1 MKWLPAFL
9 SSKHGRWV
17 LVVRSGGVRLFRGS
31 RRAPGL
37 IRDFAADESGYAE
50 LGRYL
55 EHTAAPP
62 IHLLV
67 DVIEEDFRRETVPHV
82 FGRTRQGVLATRRA
96 RLFHGTPYVSTRREG
111 RAPEGRRDDRI
122 LFSAI
127 VRPERIEPWLD
138 VLREHE
144 APVAGIHSLPITSA
158 RLLPLLGANA
168 GQVLLVTESGE
179 RDLRQTFFEDGRLA
193 LSRLAPLPPGKSGE
207 RARCIVAEVER
218 FLHHLDRSGHS
229 TEGLKIRFV
238 GGAHLLAAMRA
249 LEIGGE
255 LAEGLVDTATVERRL
270 GHRCR
275 AGNNESDGGS
285 DGGCDRM
292 FARLALSRR
301 PPNHYAPAAALAIHR
316 SKQAARALKAAGIAM
331 LLAGAAWSGSVWHR
345 SSELAAAAE
354 VLDREAHGYE
364 VRYRAERLPESK
376 VAARDVRLAVETARR
391 LDTNRVRALP
401 ILRTI
406 SEALS
411 GFPDLQLESLEWFEI
426 SDRDGWPD
434 PRDPDTPRERFR
446 VVHLRGRIEPFN
458 GHYRAAA
465 DEVFRFADGL
475 EVVPRLSEV
484 EVTDLPLNPGGGGG
498 YQHRQKAG
506 FEMRM
511 VLDVRAE

>member
-1 MKWLPAFL
+1 M
-9 SSKHGRWV
+9 

-31 RRAPGL
+31 RRAPGP
-37 IRDFAADESGYAE
+37 IRDFTADESGYAE
-50 LGRYL
+50 FGRYL
-55 EHTAAPP
+55 QHTAAPP
-62 IHLLV
+62 MHLLV
-67 DVIEEDFRRETVPHV
+67 DVIDEDFRRETVPHV

-144 APVAGIHSLPITSA
+144 APVAGVHSLPITSA
-158 RLLPLLGANA
+158 RLLPILGAST

-179 RDLRQTFFEDGRLA
+179 RDLRQTFFEDGRLT
-193 LSRLAPLPPGKSGE
+193 LSRLAPLPPGESGD
-207 RARCIVAEVER
+207 RARRIVAEVER
-218 FLHHLDRSGHS
+218 FLHHLDRSGRPP
-229 TEGLKIRFV
+229 EGLKIRFV
-238 GGAHLLAAMRA
+238 GGAHLLAAMRE

-255 LAEGLVDTATVERRL
+255 LTEGLVDTATVERRL
-270 GHRCR
+270 GHRCQPTD
-275 AGNNESDGGS
+275 NESDGGS
-285 DGGCDRM
+285 NDGCDRM
-292 FARLALSRR
+292 FARLALSRP
-301 PPNHYAPAAALAIHR
+301 PPNHYAPAAVLAIHR
-316 SKQAARALKAAGIAM
+316 SRQAGRALKAAGITI

-345 SSELAAAAE
+345 SSELAAAWAS
-354 VLDREAHGYE
+354 LDREAHGYE

-376 VAARDVRLAVETARR
+376 VAARDVRLAVEAASR

-401 ILRTI
+401 ILQTI

-411 GFPDLQLESLEWFEI
+411 GFPELQLESLEWFEI
-426 SDRDGWPD
+426 SERDGWPG
-434 PRDPDTPRERFR
+434 PRDAYAPREGFR

-465 DEVFRFADGL
+465 DEIFRFADGL
-475 EVVPRLSEV
+475 EAVPRLSEV
-484 EVTDLPLNPGGGGG
+484 EVTDLPLNPGDGGG

-511 VLDVRAE
+511 VLDVRTE

>member
-17 LVVRSGGVRLFRGS
+17 LVVRSGGVRLFRGA

-193 LSRLAPLPPGKSGE
+193 LSRLAPLPPGKSGD
-207 RARCIVAEVER
+207 RARGIVAEVER

-249 LEIGGE
+249 
-255 LAEGLVDTATVERRL
+255 RRD
-270 GHRCR
+270 RRR
-275 AGNNESDGGS
+275 AGRGARRHGYGRAPTRTPLPGGKQRKRRRIGRWVRP
-285 DGGCDRM
+285 DV
-292 FARLALSRR
+292 R
-301 PPNHYAPAAALAIHR
+301 PPGAEPAAAQPLRRRRRHLRYTAR
-316 SKQAARALKAAGIAM
+316 SKRRAR
-331 LLAGAAWSGSVWHR
+331 
-345 SSELAAAAE
+345 
-354 VLDREAHGYE
+354 
-364 VRYRAERLPESK
+364 
-376 VAARDVRLAVETARR
+376 
-391 LDTNRVRALP
+391 
-401 ILRTI
+401 
-406 SEALS
+406 
-411 GFPDLQLESLEWFEI
+411 
-426 SDRDGWPD
+426 
-434 PRDPDTPRERFR
+434 
-446 VVHLRGRIEPFN
+446 
-458 GHYRAAA
+458 
-465 DEVFRFADGL
+465 
-475 EVVPRLSEV
+475 
-484 EVTDLPLNPGGGGG
+484 
-498 YQHRQKAG
+498 
-506 FEMRM
+506 
-511 VLDVRAE
+511 

>member
-1 MKWLPAFL
+1 MKWSPAFL
-9 SSKHGRWV
+9 SSKPGRWV

-37 IRDFAADESGYAE
+37 IRDFAADESGYAA

-67 DVIEEDFRRETVPHV
+67 DVVEEDFRRETVPHV
-82 FGRTRQGVLATRRA
+82 FGRTRQGVLATRSG

-193 LSRLAPLPPGKSGE
+193 LSRLAPLPPGKSGD

-316 SKQAARALKAAGIAM
+316 SKQAARALKASGIAM
-331 LLAGAAWSGSVWHR
+331 LLAGAA
-345 SSELAAAAE
+345 L
-354 VLDREAHGYE
+354 
-364 VRYRAERLPESK
+364 ERIR
-376 VAARDVRLAVETARR
+376 VAPLLRARR
-391 LDTNRVRALP
+391 GRGDPGSRSAWLRVPLP
-401 ILRTI
+401 GGTAAGVEGRGTRCP
-406 SEALS
+406 AR
-411 GFPDLQLESLEWFEI
+411 G
-426 SDRDGWPD
+426 RDGATSRHQPGPRPPD
-434 PRDPDTPRERFR
+434 PPNDQRSA
-446 VVHLRGRIEPFN
+446 LRISRSAIGEP
-458 GHYRAAA
+458 
-465 DEVFRFADGL
+465 
-475 EVVPRLSEV
+475 
-484 EVTDLPLNPGGGGG
+484 
-498 YQHRQKAG
+498 
-506 FEMRM
+506 RM
-511 VLDVRAE
+511 VRDLRP